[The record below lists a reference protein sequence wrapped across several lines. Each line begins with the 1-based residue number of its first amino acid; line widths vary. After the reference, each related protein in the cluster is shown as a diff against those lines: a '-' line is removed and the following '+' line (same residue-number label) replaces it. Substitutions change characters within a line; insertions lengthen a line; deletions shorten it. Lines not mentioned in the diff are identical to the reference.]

1 MSCVIDVSSMID
13 NNILLIFPFT
23 SAMIFN
29 IITQIQI
36 LLNNMLMCQ
45 VHLVIKA
52 KKNYVP
58 CIISGIKNILSKH
71 ARTAYIR
78 YS

>member
-52 KKNYVP
+52 KKIMFPVSSLVLRIY
-58 CIISGIKNILSKH
+58 
-71 ARTAYIR
+71 
-78 YS
+78 